1 MRKWQSNMK
10 ESNIYISKYQLF
22 CLIVMHSLGSAT
34 LFALGI
40 GAKQDAWIV
49 VLISLFIGFG
59 IVWIHTGLQRY
70 YPEKNISEILKTLL
84 GKRIGGIIAILFA
97 IYFFWISNLN
107 FSEFCFAV
115 NLILLQFTP
124 RLVVQIIVMSII
136 VYITYLGL
144 EVLARTS
151 EIFMPVVFISLIGI
165 YILLLFSSAVHFQ
178 ELKPVFSNGLGPI
191 LKEAYPTY
199 ATFPYGEDV
208 VFLVYYCYVNKK
220 EDIRKVAFLA
230 ISILGS
236 FLVISTIL
244 IISVLGAELAASET
258 IPLLAAIKQIDI
270 GRFLTNFDS
279 VGMMIILIGG
289 VYKSM
294 LFFYGAVLTLSTI
307 FRIRRKSIIFIIA
320 ILLIWFNY
328 ISIPNLAIHRN
339 MGIMFTNS
347 YLHPIYG
354 VYIPMLLLIIAW
366 LKRLLGLKIKK
377 I

>member
-1 MRKWQSNMK
+1 MK
-10 ESNIYISKYQLF
+10 ESNLYINKYQLF

-40 GAKQDAWIV
+40 EAKQDAWIV

-70 YPEKNISEILKTLL
+70 YPEKNIAEILKTLL
-84 GKRIGGIIAILFA
+84 GKRIGGIIALLFA
-97 IYFFWISNLN
+97 TYFFWISNLN

-124 RLVVQIIVMSII
+124 RLVVQIIVMSVI

-279 VGMMIILIGG
+279 VGMMIIFIGG
-289 VYKSM
+289 VYKAM
-294 LFFYGAVLTLSTI
+294 LFFYGAVLTLSKLFKIKTKFMI
-307 FRIRRKSIIFIIA
+307 FTLA
-320 ILLIWFNY
+320 VLLIWFNY
-328 ISIPNLAIHRN
+328 ISIPNLAIHRV
-339 MGIMFTNS
+339 MGIKFTNS

-354 VYIPMLLLIIAW
+354 VYIPMLLLIIAG
-366 LKRLLGLKIKK
+366 LKRIVRLKGK
-377 I
+377 